1 MATTPPP
8 LLIVGTVGHC
18 CRSRPSHPPYFVVTV
33 ATTVVHDFSIFRR
46 YVSVLSRD
54 ADTFLLL
61 PFQVFCRPFELFVV
75 ISPKILRLE
84 LLHGSWMDVS
94 DFANV
99 IWMLEFFIVGCPER
113 APSQP
118 CPEVPR
124 FLFLLYPLLPFPIS
138 MVSYFY
144 RFTYLLFT

>member
-1 MATTPPP
+1 MSSPP

-18 CRSRPSHPPYFVVTV
+18 CRTGSRPSHPPYFVVTV

-61 PFQVFCRPFELFVV
+61 PFQVFCRLFELFVV

-84 LLHGSWMDVS
+84 LLHGSWMDVG

-99 IWMLEFFIVGCPER
+99 IWMLEF
-113 APSQP
+113 
-118 CPEVPR
+118 
-124 FLFLLYPLLPFPIS
+124 LF
-138 MVSYFY
+138 YFEC
-144 RFTYLLFT
+144 